1 VLIIRGGLDGS
12 GTEALY
18 QAPEIE
24 RVGTASTAPDLL
36 RSSAAATIC
45 LFADGAFD
53 GVWIQCRVFSPPC
66 IFSGGML
73 KSRSPHTR

>member
-1 VLIIRGGLDGS
+1 
-12 GTEALY
+12 
-18 QAPEIE
+18 
-24 RVGTASTAPDLL
+24 L

-53 GVWIQCRVFSPPC
+53 GVWIQSRVFSPPC
-66 IFSGGML
+66 IFSGGVL